1 MSQITIRGTSAKV
14 PVLPEEAE
22 LTRVSSL
29 GSGGL
34 LSGFE
39 FGDAS
44 MRALDVRDVRLLD
57 GKVHGVRAEAAGITG
72 AHVQS
77 VEFSRCELGSPRW
90 SGGKISRTRFDSCR
104 LLGARFE
111 NVTLEHVVFTDCML
125 DYAAIARIRASGP
138 VMFIRCSLRE
148 AGFAGCDL
156 AGCLFDGCELTSANF
171 GKGRYAGCD
180 LRGNDLSAVTGAHH
194 LERVVVDRSQ
204 LIQLAAA
211 LAAELDVTFGDD
223 LDG

>member
-1 MSQITIRGTSAKV
+1 MSKITIRGTSV
-14 PVLPEEAE
+14 TLPVLPEGAE
-22 LTRVSSL
+22 LTRVPSL
-29 GSGGL
+29 ASGGIF
-34 LSGFE
+34 SGFE

-57 GKVHGVRAEAAGITG
+57 GKVHAVRAEAVSIMG
-72 AHVQS
+72 ARVQS

-111 NVTLEHVVFTDCML
+111 NVTLEHVVFTDCKL

-148 AGFAGCDL
+148 ADFADCDL
-156 AGCLFDGCELTSANF
+156 AGCLFDGCELTSASF
-171 GKGRYAGCD
+171 GEGWYAGCD
-180 LRGNDLSAVTGAHH
+180 LRGNDLSAVNGAHH
-194 LERVVVDRSQ
+194 LERVVLDRSQ
-204 LIQLAAA
+204 LIELAAA
-211 LAAELDVTFGDD
+211 LAAELDVTFGDE
-223 LDG
+223 LDD